1 MIQEACEESYA
12 NEFIKKLPNN
22 LNYIVGIKGN
32 KLSGGQKQRIAI
44 ARAIL
49 AKPKI
54 LILDE
59 ATSALDNKSENEVQ
73 KALDNISQKNI
84 TIIIIAHRFS
94 TIKNS
99 DLIYAIKEGEVI
111 EKGTHEELLDK
122 KGYYFD
128 LIKSQLVKDE
138 MELIEQQDIFNSNS
152 SSYRVNTYEDVQ
164 YEKDDGIYIEQDK
177 ITINPIRIFREI
189 SDKKLNMILACFG
202 AAIVGGFSPING
214 VMIGNAMNALNSKY
228 EAVRYDEG
236 LKYAFLFLTFAFL
249 QGLGNTLMNWEFMI
263 IGVNLVKIYWKK
275 IFEKYL
281 QLHLSFFDL
290 NINSPGSLLTRL
302 SIDTTQ
308 LNKFMLS
315 ILGISV
321 QSSITFLIGLILG
334 CVYEYRLT
342 LIVFCFVP
350 FIVVSTI
357 IRRLLNKSNSL
368 KGIKI
373 NIEAGGILSECVTNT
388 KTIYSFNFQKKK
400 L

>member
-228 EAVRYDEG
+228 ETVRYDEG

-263 IGVNLVKIYWKK
+263 IGVNLVKIY
-275 IFEKYL
+275 
-281 QLHLSFFDL
+281 
-290 NINSPGSLLTRL
+290 
-302 SIDTTQ
+302 
-308 LNKFMLS
+308 
-315 ILGISV
+315 
-321 QSSITFLIGLILG
+321 
-334 CVYEYRLT
+334 
-342 LIVFCFVP
+342 
-350 FIVVSTI
+350 
-357 IRRLLNKSNSL
+357 
-368 KGIKI
+368 
-373 NIEAGGILSECVTNT
+373 
-388 KTIYSFNFQKKK
+388 
-400 L
+400 